1 MSNSFISQPLHH
13 CLDEIYNAILAK
25 ERDYATQLYA
35 QLKGITL
42 VSAGKAM
49 SVIYRVFHLGYE
61 DCLHNVSIDDM
72 PGFEN
77 SLLTDVWKAG
87 FGYALKLPTFKM
99 ENQWDYRNSLIFTE
113 VQKPMGESEV
123 NPSASFVKSSTPSDR

>member
-1 MSNSFISQPLHH
+1 MSNILIPESTHLTLEQ
-13 CLDEIYNAILAK
+13 IYSAILAK

-42 VSAGKAM
+42 ASARQAM

-61 DCLHNVSIDDM
+61 DCLHNISIDDM

-77 SLLTDVWKAG
+77 NVHIDVWQAG
-87 FGYALKLPTFKM
+87 FGYALKLPTFKA
-99 ENQWDYRNSLIFTE
+99 NS
-113 VQKPMGESEV
+113 VSEHKTV
-123 NPSASFVKSSTPSDR
+123 

>member
-1 MSNSFISQPLHH
+1 MSKSFISEPVQLS
-13 CLDEIYNAILAK
+13 LDEIYNAILAK

-35 QLKGITL
+35 QFKGITL
-42 VSAGKAM
+42 ARAEQAM

-77 SLLTDVWKAG
+77 KMYVDVWQAG
-87 FGYALKLPTFKM
+87 FAYALKLSTFK
-99 ENQWDYRNSLIFTE
+99 
-113 VQKPMGESEV
+113 
-123 NPSASFVKSSTPSDR
+123 VKNKKFSTSSTALICNERRGEIRQVNLAP

>member
-1 MSNSFISQPLHH
+1 MRSTLISEPADLNF
-13 CLDEIYNAILAK
+13 DKIYSAILAK

-42 VSAGKAM
+42 SSAEQAM
-49 SVIYRVFHLGYE
+49 SVIYRVFHIGYE

-77 SLLTDVWKAG
+77 NVHIDVWRAG
-87 FGYALKLPTFKM
+87 FGYALKLPTS
-99 ENQWDYRNSLIFTE
+99 R
-113 VQKPMGESEV
+113 
-123 NPSASFVKSSTPSDR
+123 VKSGSRHKITLE

>member
-1 MSNSFISQPLHH
+1 MSSTLISEPYHLTF
-13 CLDEIYNAILAK
+13 DKIYSAILAK

-42 VSAGKAM
+42 TSAEQAM

-61 DCLHNVSIDDM
+61 DCLHHVSIDDM

-77 SLLTDVWKAG
+77 NVHIDVWRAG
-87 FGYALKLPTFKM
+87 FGYALKLPTSKVI
-99 ENQWDYRNSLIFTE
+99 S
-113 VQKPMGESEV
+113 ESRYKITLE
-123 NPSASFVKSSTPSDR
+123 

>member
-1 MSNSFISQPLHH
+1 MSSILISEPTHLT
-13 CLDEIYNAILAK
+13 LDQIYSAILAK

-42 VSAGKAM
+42 SSAEQAM

-77 SLLTDVWKAG
+77 NVHLDVWRAG
-87 FGYALKLPTFKM
+87 FGYALKLPTSK
-99 ENQWDYRNSLIFTE
+99 
-113 VQKPMGESEV
+113 V
-123 NPSASFVKSSTPSDR
+123 NDEAGHKTT

>member
-1 MSNSFISQPLHH
+1 MSNILIPESTHLTLEQ
-13 CLDEIYNAILAK
+13 IYSAILAK

-42 VSAGKAM
+42 ASAGQAM

-77 SLLTDVWKAG
+77 NVHLDVWRAG
-87 FGYALKLPTFKM
+87 FGYALKLPTSK
-99 ENQWDYRNSLIFTE
+99 
-113 VQKPMGESEV
+113 V
-123 NPSASFVKSSTPSDR
+123 NNKSR

>member
-1 MSNSFISQPLHH
+1 MSKTLISETANLT
-13 CLDEIYNAILAK
+13 LDKIYSAILAK

-42 VSAGKAM
+42 AKARQAI

-61 DCLHNVSIDDM
+61 DCLQNLSIDDM

-77 SLLTDVWKAG
+77 SMHIDVWRAG
-87 FGYALKLPTFKM
+87 FGYALKLPTF
-99 ENQWDYRNSLIFTE
+99 RANS
-113 VQKPMGESEV
+113 ESEHKTV
-123 NPSASFVKSSTPSDR
+123 

>member
-1 MSNSFISQPLHH
+1 MSSAFISKPTQLT
-13 CLDEIYNAILAK
+13 LDEIYTAILAK

-42 VSAGKAM
+42 ASAGQAM

-61 DCLHNVSIDDM
+61 DCLQNVSIDDM

-77 SLLTDVWKAG
+77 NVYIDVWRAG
-87 FGYALKLPTFKM
+87 FGYALKLPTAKM
-99 ENQWDYRNSLIFTE
+99 KNAKN
-113 VQKPMGESEV
+113 
-123 NPSASFVKSSTPSDR
+123 

>member
-1 MSNSFISQPLHH
+1 MSNILIPESTHLTLEQ
-13 CLDEIYNAILAK
+13 IYSAILAK

-42 VSAGKAM
+42 ASAGQAM

-77 SLLTDVWKAG
+77 NVYVDVWRAG
-87 FGYALKLPTFKM
+87 FGYALKLPAF
-99 ENQWDYRNSLIFTE
+99 RANSETRHNMI
-113 VQKPMGESEV
+113 
-123 NPSASFVKSSTPSDR
+123 

>member
-1 MSNSFISQPLHH
+1 MSSILISESTHH
-13 CLDEIYNAILAK
+13 TLEQIYSAILAK

-42 VSAGKAM
+42 ASAGQPM

-61 DCLHNVSIDDM
+61 DCLHNLSIDDI

-77 SLLTDVWKAG
+77 NVHLDVWRAG
-87 FGYALKLPTFKM
+87 FGYALKLPTFKV
-99 ENQWDYRNSLIFTE
+99 NS
-113 VQKPMGESEV
+113 ESKD
-123 NPSASFVKSSTPSDR
+123 AR

>member
-1 MSNSFISQPLHH
+1 MSNILISEPVQLTF
-13 CLDEIYNAILAK
+13 DEIYSAILAK

-42 VSAGKAM
+42 ASAGQAM

-77 SLLTDVWKAG
+77 NVHLDVWRAG
-87 FGYALKLPTFKM
+87 FGYALKLPTS
-99 ENQWDYRNSLIFTE
+99 N
-113 VQKPMGESEV
+113 
-123 NPSASFVKSSTPSDR
+123 VKNKKT

>member
-1 MSNSFISQPLHH
+1 MSSILISEPTHLT
-13 CLDEIYNAILAK
+13 LDQIYSAILAK

-42 VSAGKAM
+42 SSAEQAM

-77 SLLTDVWKAG
+77 NVHLDVWRAG
-87 FGYALKLPTFKM
+87 FGYALKLPTFK
-99 ENQWDYRNSLIFTE
+99 ENS
-113 VQKPMGESEV
+113 ESEH
-123 NPSASFVKSSTPSDR
+123 KTTC

>member
-1 MSNSFISQPLHH
+1 MPNSLISEQVQLSI
-13 CLDEIYNAILAK
+13 DEIYSAILAK

-42 VSAGKAM
+42 ASAGQAM

-61 DCLHNVSIDDM
+61 DCLHNVSIDDT

-77 SLLTDVWKAG
+77 NVYSDVWRAG
-87 FGYALKLPTFKM
+87 FGYALKLSTSKVKRV
-99 ENQWDYRNSLIFTE
+99 RNTPQLID
-113 VQKPMGESEV
+113 
-123 NPSASFVKSSTPSDR
+123 NN

>member
-1 MSNSFISQPLHH
+1 MSSISISEPAHIV
-13 CLDEIYNAILAK
+13 LDEIYGAILAK

-42 VSAGKAM
+42 ANAGQAM

-61 DCLHNVSIDDM
+61 DCLQNVSIDDM

-77 SLLTDVWKAG
+77 NVYLDVWRAG
-87 FGYALKLPTFKM
+87 FGYALKLPTSK
-99 ENQWDYRNSLIFTE
+99 
-113 VQKPMGESEV
+113 
-123 NPSASFVKSSTPSDR
+123 VKIKKS

>member
-1 MSNSFISQPLHH
+1 MSSAFISKPVQLT
-13 CLDEIYNAILAK
+13 LDEIYTAILAK

-42 VSAGKAM
+42 ASAGQAM

-61 DCLHNVSIDDM
+61 DCLQNVSIDDM

-77 SLLTDVWKAG
+77 NVYVDVWRAG
-87 FGYALKLPTFKM
+87 FGYALKLPTSK
-99 ENQWDYRNSLIFTE
+99 
-113 VQKPMGESEV
+113 
-123 NPSASFVKSSTPSDR
+123 VKKKELM